1 MNALTTGVSALTMGD
16 NTKIPTGCSWARLTP
31 PNDALDIKDCGCY
44 TTIRKDLIDM
54 SVMELIYSKV
64 YYLCTRHFFFIA
76 EDLI

>member
-1 MNALTTGVSALTMGD
+1 MADNS
-16 NTKIPTGCSWARLTP
+16 NTKLSTGCSWARLTP
-31 PNDALDIKDCGCY
+31 PNDALDMKDCGCY
-44 TTIRKDLIDM
+44 TTIRKDLFDM